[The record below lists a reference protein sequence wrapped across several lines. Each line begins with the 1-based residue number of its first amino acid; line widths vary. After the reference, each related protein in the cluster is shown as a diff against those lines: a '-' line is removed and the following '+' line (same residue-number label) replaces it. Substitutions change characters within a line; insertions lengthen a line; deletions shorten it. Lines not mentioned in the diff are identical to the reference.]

1 MEDGQARSIYHPDRA
16 EMDEV
21 DLEIA
26 PMSDTETEARTATLG
41 VRRKGESDSSIK
53 RFMANWTSDSDASG
67 DDGAESEAPAR
78 KTEGKRP
85 RKDSHAAGTSKAPKK
100 KLALRRSVLCS
111 DPHLCPSAS
120 RASPWPAL
128 LHIFPELPGNFLP
141 LHLCESCPNSFAY
154 LLCDS
159 QGYPIS
165 RPGCSASDPS
175 CCSASGPSRCSGCT
189 THRLRYLDHSARP
202 ETSC

>member
-1 MEDGQARSIYHPDRA
+1 MRPTPELPRLEFGARVSLTPPSNASWPTGPVTLMLLVTMAQNPRRLLGKLRA
-16 EMDEV
+16 
-21 DLEIA
+21 
-26 PMSDTETEARTATLG
+26 
-41 VRRKGESDSSIK
+41 
-53 RFMANWTSDSDASG
+53 N
-67 DDGAESEAPAR
+67 APA
-78 KTEGKRP
+78 KIPMPPGPPRP
-85 RKDSHAAGTSKAPKK
+85 PRK

-111 DPHLCPSAS
+111 DPHLCPSTS
-120 RASPWPAL
+120 RASPWPTL

>member
-1 MEDGQARSIYHPDRA
+1 MEDGQARSIYHRDRA

-26 PMSDTETEARTATLG
+26 PVSDTETEARTATLG

-78 KTEGKRP
+78 KTEVNAPARIPMPPGPPRP
-85 RKDSHAAGTSKAPKK
+85 PRK
-100 KLALRRSVLCS
+100 KLALLRSVLCS
-111 DPHLCPSAS
+111 DPHLCLSTS

-141 LHLCESCPNSFAY
+141 LHLCGSCPNSFPY

-175 CCSASGPSRCSGCT
+175 CCSASCASCCFSCT
-189 THRLRYLDHSARP
+189 THRL
-202 ETSC
+202 